1 MRNARDRRYD
11 ATVRPVK
18 RISLVTHAVH
28 RLSSLISEGEWPVGS
43 QIPNNRDLSTL
54 LGVSTSTG
62 REAIRV
68 LVASGQL
75 LPRQGSGT
83 FVMSTTPLTT
93 LDRLR
98 GRADPHEI
106 NEVRAA
112 LEIESA
118 RLAASRRDHSDI
130 AALKGAMMWR
140 ESAVSPEQFV
150 AADLSLHRAV
160 VRATHNRV
168 FSVLFDWASGT
179 ISAPEGNRGSD
190 GETRPGDAKD
200 GYAAHRALVGA
211 IVDERPEC
219 AADAMRL
226 STNCIRLPSRLS
238 DDIRTANDQASIPSA
253 AITDLIG
260 TRAIW
265 MNGDLSWN
273 H

>member
-1 MRNARDRRYD
+1 MAVG
-11 ATVRPVK
+11 TVK
-18 RISLVTHAVH
+18 RISLVTQAAR
-28 RLSSLISEGEWPVGS
+28 RLSSLILEGEWPIGS
-43 QIPNNRDLSTL
+43 QIPNNNDLSTL

-93 LDRLR
+93 LDRLL
-98 GRADPHEI
+98 GRADPGEI

-112 LEIESA
+112 LEVEIA
-118 RLAASRRDHSDI
+118 RLAASRRDDSDI
-130 AALKGAMMWR
+130 AALEGAMMWR
-140 ESAVSPEQFV
+140 DSAVSPEQFV

-179 ISAPEGNRGSD
+179 ILAAEGNRGAYD
-190 GETRPGDAKD
+190 ETRTVDAND
-200 GYAAHRALVGA
+200 GRDAHRALVRA
-211 IVDERPEC
+211 IVNGRPEC

-226 STNCIRLPSRLS
+226 SSNCIRISIRFG
-238 DDIRTANDQASIPSA
+238 DDMRTANDQAKIPSA
-253 AITDLIG
+253 VIANLIKKTAI
-260 TRAIW
+260 
-265 MNGDLSWN
+265 
-273 H
+273 